1 MNNFMKKIIVAIFS
15 FVLFLTAQGVFAA
28 DIWNNAPND
37 CPDINIAN
45 YTQNTG
51 FGNPCWTGTNITANA
66 GDTINVRIYYHNTS
80 NATATNTYI
89 KLNEPTGTGAYQS
102 FTAEIHSPQG
112 NLYSSSVSVTIP
124 STQSLVF
131 GSTRWY
137 PNQTQTPA
145 TFLNGQNGS
154 EVIGSQG
161 LYIGNIAPGWAT
173 QGSVVVSFHVTNE
186 QPPQVC
192 SINSFTAN
200 PTTITPGNSSTLSW
214 DTTNCAYVSITPG
227 VGTNLPA
234 DGSEQV
240 YPTQSTN
247 YTLNAYNQNGILG
260 GTRTKTVFVV
270 APQPMTGTISAS
282 PNPCKIFAGQSSCS
296 STVSWNTI
304 NPVGT
309 SVVRKDGQTV
319 ATGNQGSQPFNV
331 SYGQN
336 TFTLVNN
343 NQTLDSET
351 VEGVCFTGTT
361 WNGSTCQTTII
372 AQCTINSFNANPS
385 TITQGNSS
393 TLSWNTTN
401 CTNVTLSAGGT
412 HQVEVDGTE
421 TVSPNQTTTYTLTAS
436 GGGTNNTKTS
446 YTTVRV
452 TTPVDNQCRID
463 SLQANPST
471 INEGQS
477 STISWTTT
485 NCNSVTLEG
494 ETVLVDGSK
503 TVYPSSTRTYKLVA
517 QGLVGSDTEEV
528 TIYVNGGNN
537 NLCEIVN
544 FDASDTNI
552 QDGDDTTL
560 EWETNNC
567 DHAYISHI
575 GTVPLDG
582 DETVSPSNDTTYVL
596 TAYNPDGTYV
606 TDSVTIYV
614 DEEEDEDECEI
625 DSFTASNTYITR
637 GDSSTLRW
645 KTSHCDDVRISSIG
659 DVDDDGS
666 EIVHPYSTTTYTL
679 RAKGDNGSDTDTIR
693 ITVSGGGDYPP
704 LPNANV
710 ITTVA
715 TNVNQTSAQ
724 VNGLMTG
731 SISGYST
738 YYFEYGTSIN
748 LGMRTAS
755 RPVPI
760 IVSGAPVTSA
770 QLSETVFNLNPKT
783 IYYFRAVGETP
794 TGPVYGSIEVFQ
806 TPGNIVIGGGGGTII
821 KYVEGKTVIG
831 SESPVMLRIEN
842 KYQYVGIGDIM
853 DYVIFYKNISN
864 QTLKSPMLQVYIP
877 QGITVLNASRG
888 TYSVEDMKLT
898 VPLET
903 LYPDQEGV
911 VYIQA
916 RVDSLNINLAQIVT
930 TAVLVWT
937 TPNNA
942 QENVMAYVLN
952 NPRLNNNNL
961 LGASAGSV
969 GILGIG
975 LVGWLFI
982 ILFILLLILLTTS
995 YYRPINRTHSPH
1007 I

>member
-1 MNNFMKKIIVAIFS
+1 MKKIIVAIFS
-15 FVLFLTAQGVFAA
+15 FVLLMTAQGVFAA

-66 GDTINVRIYYHNTS
+66 GETINVRIYYHNTS
-80 NATATNTYI
+80 STTATNTYI
-89 KLNEPTGTGAYQS
+89 KLNEPTGTGAYQT
-102 FTAEIHSPQG
+102 FTSEIHSTQG
-112 NLYSSSVSVTIP
+112 DLNSSSSVSVTIP

-186 QPPQVC
+186 QPPQIC
-192 SINSFTAN
+192 SINSFTAS

-214 DTTNCAYVSITPG
+214 NTTNCAYVNITN
-227 VGTNLPA
+227 VGNNLPA
-234 DGSEQV
+234 DDQEVVS
-240 YPTQSTN
+240 PTQTTS
-247 YTLNAYNQNGILG
+247 YVLSAYGQNGTYG
-260 GTRTKTVFVV
+260 GSLTRTVIVTA
-270 APQPMTGTISAS
+270 APVMSGTISAS
-282 PNPCKIFAGQSSCS
+282 PNPCKIFSGQSSCS
-296 STVSWNTI
+296 PTVSWNTI

-309 SVVRKDGQTV
+309 SVVRRDGTTV
-319 ATGNQGSQPFNV
+319 ATGNQGSEPISI
-331 SYGQN
+331 SYGEH

-343 NQTLDSET
+343 GQTLDSET
-351 VEGVCFTGTT
+351 VEGICNIGTT

-372 AQCTINSFNANPS
+372 AQCTINSFTANPTS
-385 TITQGNSS
+385 ITQGNTS

-412 HQVEVDGTE
+412 HQVNVDGSE

-436 GGGTNNTKTS
+436 GGGTNNTKIS

-452 TTPVDNQCRID
+452 TNPIDNQCRID

-477 STISWTTT
+477 STISWSTT
-485 NCNSVTLEG
+485 NCNDVTLEG
-494 ETVLVDGSK
+494 ENVSVDGSK
-503 TVYPSSTRTYKLVA
+503 VVSPGQTRTYKLTA
-517 QGLVGSDTEEV
+517 TGIVGSDTEQV
-528 TIYVNGGNN
+528 TIYVNDVNN

-544 FDASDTNI
+544 FDASDTSI

-567 DHAYISHI
+567 DHAKISNI
-575 GTVPLDG
+575 GIVPLDG
-582 DETVSPSNDTTYVL
+582 DETVSPNEDTSYTL
-596 TAYNPDGTYV
+596 TAYNSDGSYV
-606 TDSVTIYV
+606 TESLTIYV

-637 GDSSTLRW
+637 GDSSTLKW

-666 EIVHPYSTTTYTL
+666 ETVHPYSTTTYTL
-679 RAKGDNGSDTDTIR
+679 RASGDNGSDTDTIR

-715 TNVNQTSAQ
+715 TNINQTSAQ
-724 VNGLMTG
+724 LNGLVT
-731 SISGYST
+731 SSGFNNMVT
-738 YYFEYGTSIN
+738 YFEYGTTIN
-748 LGMRTAS
+748 LGLRTAA
-755 RPVPI
+755 RPIPGNTNISDYVYN
-760 IVSGAPVTSA
+760 
-770 QLSETVFNLNPKT
+770 LSPKT
-783 IYYFRAVGETP
+783 IYYFRAVGE
-794 TGPVYGSIEVFQ
+794 GPQGPLYGSIEVFQ
-806 TPGNIVIGGGGGTII
+806 TPGNVVIGGGGGTII
-821 KYVEGKTVIG
+821 KYIEGKTVIG

-842 KYQYVGIGDIM
+842 KYQYVGIGDII

-864 QTLKSPMLQVYIP
+864 QTLKSPMLQVYVP

-888 TYSVEDMKLT
+888 TYSAEDMKLT

-911 VYIQA
+911 VYMQA

-952 NPRLNNNNL
+952 NPRLNNNNI
-961 LGASAGSV
+961 LGASVGSI

-982 ILFILLLILLTTS
+982 ILFILLLVLLTTS
-995 YYRPINRTHSPH
+995 YYRPINRIHSTH